1 MFHIDANRDSR
12 GQWQPFL
19 GQKGDS
25 DLLRDLPGALRSLKT
40 RDFTLPFAVLMA
52 GLGLFA
58 TFTPKN
64 FQNYAGRG
72 DLYPRWYGAR
82 AAFQGRDPYSPEVTA
97 EIQKGYYG
105 HALATNEPTDQQRF
119 AYPAYVVFL
128 MWPLTRLPFPAVR
141 VLVSVALLGALV
153 CSVLLW
159 IRILGCN
166 LTWKGNL
173 TAVLLA
179 AGTAA
184 TIQGIRLQQ
193 LGILV
198 FLLFSAGIYFLCRD
212 RLTAAGVAFAL
223 ATIKPQMM
231 LLPLLWIFIWTW
243 GDWRK
248 RRAVAV
254 SFALSLGALSLLAE
268 LLVRGWIPKFLHG
281 LIAYTGYRPTR
292 SLLTTLIGTPGTVLS
307 AGIIILF
314 LVVAFRHRVHRARAS
329 SFHTVTALALCVA
342 QTCVPGLVAPFNQ
355 ILLLPAVLILIPI
368 SSVRVKSLILVSVF
382 LPTMASVAIKLAPN
396 PDSSYVLLLMQM
408 AVVTMFALSLCVLA
422 LMMSRM
428 QWRSPR
434 PS

>member
-1 MFHIDANRDSR
+1 M
-12 GQWQPFL
+12 
-19 GQKGDS
+19 
-25 DLLRDLPGALRSLKT
+25 
-40 RDFTLPFAVLMA
+40 LMA

-64 FQNYAGRG
+64 FQSYAGLG

-82 AAFQGRDPYSPEVTA
+82 AALQGRDPYSPEVSA

-105 HALATNEPTDQQRF
+105 HALASNEAEDQQRF

-128 MWPLTRLPFPAVR
+128 IWPLTRLPFTAVR
-141 VLVSVALLGALV
+141 TLASISLLGALV

-159 IRILGCN
+159 IKILGCN

-173 TAVLLA
+173 SAVLLA

-193 LGILV
+193 LAFLV
-198 FLLFSAGIYFLCRD
+198 FLLFSAGLYFLCLD

-231 LLPLLWIFIWTW
+231 LLPLLWMFIWTW

-254 SFALSLGALSLLAE
+254 SFALSLGALSFLAE
-268 LLVRGWIPKFLHG
+268 LLVRGWIPKFLRG

-292 SLLTTLIGTPGTVLS
+292 SLLSILIGTPGTVLG

-314 LVVAFRHRVHRARAS
+314 LVVAFRHRVHRATAS

-355 ILLLPAVLILIPI
+355 ILLLPAVLILIRI
-368 SSVRVKSLILVSVF
+368 SSVWVKSVILVSVF

-396 PDSSYVLLLMQM
+396 PDSSYALLIMQM
-408 AVVTMFALSLCVLA
+408 AVVTMFTLSLCVLA
-422 LMMSRM
+422 LMMSRV
-428 QWRSPR
+428 QWHGPR